1 MLKRCLS
8 GMGMLIVSLI
18 LQAQKGSDGGS
29 KYTMFVLT
37 YVPLRA
43 KFIDVCKVKSSEN
56 EIRLH

>member
-1 MLKRCLS
+1 MRR
-8 GMGMLIVSLI
+8 MLIVSLI
-18 LQAQKGSDGGS
+18 LQAQKGSDGGW

>member
-1 MLKRCLS
+1 MLKRCLC

-18 LQAQKGSDGGS
+18 LQAQKGSDVGS

-37 YVPLRA
+37 YVPLRT
-43 KFIDVCKVKSSEN
+43 KFIDVCKVESSEN